1 MGTFL
6 LRLFFLALT
15 AFFSGSE
22 IAFVSANK
30 LAIEI
35 KKSRGSSSGKIL
47 SIFFDNADE
56 FISVMM
62 VGLNI
67 SLVTLSYLLTDFF
80 TSTLHFLPVREGVLI
95 LLNTFLVTLVILV
108 FGEFFPKA
116 LFRLYANDILIPLAY
131 PLNIN
136 YKNIYII

>member
-6 LRLFFLALT
+6 LILFFLALT

-47 SIFFDNADE
+47 SIFFDNADD

-67 SLVTLSYLLTDFF
+67 SLVIKLLTR
-80 TSTLHFLPVREGVLI
+80 SRY
-95 LLNTFLVTLVILV
+95 ILV
-108 FGEFFPKA
+108 RPGIA
-116 LFRLYANDILIPLAY
+116 ISG
-131 PLNIN
+131 PLNFRSQ
-136 YKNIYII
+136 YI

>member
-6 LRLFFLALT
+6 LILFFLALT

-47 SIFFDNADE
+47 
-56 FISVMM
+56 
-62 VGLNI
+62 
-67 SLVTLSYLLTDFF
+67 
-80 TSTLHFLPVREGVLI
+80 
-95 LLNTFLVTLVILV
+95 
-108 FGEFFPKA
+108 
-116 LFRLYANDILIPLAY
+116 
-131 PLNIN
+131 
-136 YKNIYII
+136 